1 MSIPKLNIGGG
12 KMSKVQVNVIK
23 GPNFKLAEE
32 RTFQYLHGLMLEK
45 GRELQKKEQE
55 QPKKDEAI

>member
-1 MSIPKLNIGGG
+1 
-12 KMSKVQVNVIK
+12 MSKVQVNVIK

-45 GRELQKKEQE
+45 GRELEKKEKE
-55 QPKKDEAI
+55 QTKKDEAI